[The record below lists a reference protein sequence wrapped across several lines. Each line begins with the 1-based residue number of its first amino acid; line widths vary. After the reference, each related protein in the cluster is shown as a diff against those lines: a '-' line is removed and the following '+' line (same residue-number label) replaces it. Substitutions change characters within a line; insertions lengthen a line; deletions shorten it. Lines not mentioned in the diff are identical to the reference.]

1 MNLKKKEILE
11 NSKNLAKKYNC
22 DLSIPNGEETGIGNI
37 LMYTR
42 LVEELSLKLG
52 RPIKVLTAPLNPK
65 VGIVNG
71 EVEYPFFEN
80 NPFIESILNINDID
94 KELIYTINS
103 ELEDFAQFNHI
114 IENICFSYDVKPR
127 KLKASIFLTKD
138 EKITALKRLSN
149 LKRPLICIHP
159 GGTTSSQKGNSWFTD
174 NWKKIINKYHKEAG
188 FVQIG
193 RIDIDKRESLDVYN
207 PQTTLRELMAIIWA
221 SDIFIGFDSS
231 PMHMATAFDKP
242 VLCLFDML
250 IKEKAE
256 SKCGEGYS
264 PSVML
269 RWSYP
274 QNRNIAILK
283 EKDNESLRLVLNF
296 IDEQVFKL
304 KT

>member
-1 MNLKKKEILE
+1 MRLRKILK
-11 NSKNLAKKYNC
+11 NSKNLAKKYKC
-22 DLSIPNGEETGIGNI
+22 DLSIPNGEHTGIGNI

-42 LVEELSLKLG
+42 LIEELALKLG
-52 RPIKVLTAPLNPK
+52 RPIRILTAPLKPE
-65 VGIVNG
+65 VGIVEG
-71 EVEYPFFEN
+71 EINYPIFEN
-80 NPFIESILNINDID
+80 NPYIESIVNINQID
-94 KELIYTINS
+94 KSLIHIINS
-103 ELEDFAQFNHI
+103 ELEEFAQFNHI
-114 IENICFSYDVKPR
+114 IENLCFSYSVRPR
-127 KLKASIFLTKD
+127 KLKPSIFLTKE
-138 EKITALKRLSN
+138 EKVNALRKLSH

-159 GGTTSSQKGNSWFTD
+159 GGTTSSQQESSWFVD
-174 NWKKIINKYHKEAG
+174 NWKEIILKYKKHVG

-193 RIDIDKRESLDVYN
+193 RIDIDKRESLDIYN
-207 PQTTLRELMAIIWA
+207 PKTTLRELMSIIWA

-256 SKCGEGYS
+256 SKCGVGYS

-283 EKDNESLRLVLNF
+283 EKDNESLQLAFNF
-296 IDEQVFKL
+296 IDEQIFKL
-304 KT
+304 GFY